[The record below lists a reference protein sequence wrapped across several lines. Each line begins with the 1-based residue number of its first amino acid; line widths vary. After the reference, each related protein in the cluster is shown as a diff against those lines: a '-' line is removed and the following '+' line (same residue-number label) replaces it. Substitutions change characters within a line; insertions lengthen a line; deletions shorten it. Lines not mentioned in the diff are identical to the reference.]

1 MMLDP
6 CQVNTRPQTLTPTS
20 IAMRRTAKLALAA
33 LMALGLLGN
42 AALAQSSAPAWP
54 ARPVRI
60 VVPFPP
66 GGNTD
71 AIARFT
77 AERLGRTFKQ
87 AFVVENR
94 AGAGGILGTDLVAKA
109 APDGYTLLMATASQ
123 FVTGPFITR
132 TPYDTT
138 RDFIPISVIGTNA
151 FVLTVPA
158 SLPVNNLR
166 EFIDLA
172 KSRAGQFNYGSGG
185 NGTVT
190 HLSAALFVE
199 RAGLAMT
206 HVAYKGGGPALADV
220 LGGQIQLYSASPS
233 EVIGHQGAG
242 KVKLLGISG
251 LKRNAKLPAVPAIAE
266 MFPGHAA
273 ESWNGLLAP
282 ANTPAA
288 IIDALSREI
297 QQAMTEPAFL
307 EQIDKLGLEPVRH
320 TSPEFIDMIKRESV
334 VWGEV
339 IRKAGLKA
347 E

>member
-1 MMLDP
+1 MITNFP
-6 CQVNTRPQTLTPTS
+6 AIS
-20 IAMRRTAKLALAA
+20 SRRGIRKGLAA
-33 LMALGLLGN
+33 TLAATLAVAAVLTGLVQAQP
-42 AALAQSSAPAWP
+42 AASPWP

-66 GGNTD
+66 GGNSD

-77 AERLGRTFKQ
+77 AERLSRTFKQ
-87 AFVVENR
+87 PFLVENR

-109 APDGYTLLMATASQ
+109 APDGYTLLLATASQ

-132 TPYDTT
+132 TPYDTV
-138 RDFIPISVIGTNA
+138 RDFAPISVIGTNA
-151 FVLTVPA
+151 FVISVTA
-158 SLPVNNLR
+158 ALPVTSLQ

-172 KSRAGQFNYGSGG
+172 KARPRQFNYGSGG

-199 RAGLAMT
+199 RAGLTMT

-220 LGGQIQLYSASPS
+220 LGGQIQMYSASPS
-233 EVIGHQGAG
+233 EVIGHQNSG
-242 KVKLLGISG
+242 KLKLLGISG
-251 LKRNAKLPAVPAIAE
+251 LKRNARLPAVPAIAE
-266 MFPGHAA
+266 LFPGHSA

-282 ANTPAA
+282 ANTPPA
-288 IIDALSREI
+288 IIDLLSREI

-320 TSPEFIDMIKRESV
+320 SSPEFIELIKRESL